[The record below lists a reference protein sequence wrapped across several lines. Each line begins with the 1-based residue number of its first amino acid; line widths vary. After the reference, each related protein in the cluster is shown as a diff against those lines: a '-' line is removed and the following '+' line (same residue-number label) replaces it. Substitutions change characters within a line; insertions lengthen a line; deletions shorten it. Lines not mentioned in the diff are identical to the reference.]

1 MAVNL
6 VYTAKSGN
14 RTYWTANNSFSRKD
28 FARRKWPEQSAL
40 EQDIPKLMD
49 KFPTAFRNRR
59 RERLAA
65 FDLEKGTI
73 TPLRLRGDDHPQKD
87 SSQQIYPI
95 SLADNKVFAI
105 AIDNASCRFFYN
117 SSGRDGSLVSTLN
130 QTVKR
135 WNDQRKAEVTAAN
148 VQNNQRLWK
157 KYPALD
163 PAQLTVIDLS
173 TGLTVWPRE
182 VNHGANPK
190 AADFDTKLVQHLVMR
205 LHTQLTEHFDPA
217 INNLPVSRQLRSAPL
232 PVVDFTKYNA
242 QKVFDALSYLALA
255 LTQKEQVDH
264 LLAQYDGDILQDYLH
279 TVEMVD
285 VSQLDTEKFAEHLHQ
300 VRLKRRRVKDLAILL
315 GALADNFDPE
325 KILKALWGNPS
336 LKNQY
341 YVRNQE
347 VGDDLLEMIQD

>member
-6 VYTAKSGN
+6 IYTAKSGN
-14 RTYWTANNSFSRKD
+14 QTYWTANNSFSRKGP
-28 FARRKWPEQSAL
+28 ARQQWSEQSAL
-40 EQDIPKLMD
+40 EQDIPNLMD
-49 KFPTAFRNRR
+49 KFPTVFKNRN

-73 TPLRLRGDDHPQKD
+73 TPLKLRVEHPQKD
-87 SSQQIYPI
+87 TLPQIYPI

-117 SSGRDGSLVSTLN
+117 SSGRDGSLVSTIN

-157 KYPALD
+157 KYPDLD

-173 TGLTVWPRE
+173 TGLTVWPR
-182 VNHGANPK
+182 VTDHGANPK
-190 AADFDTKLVQHLVMR
+190 AANFDTKLVQHLVMR
-205 LHTQLTEHFDPA
+205 LHTQLSDHFDPTV
-217 INNLPVSRQLRSAPL
+217 NNLPVSRQVGSDPL
-232 PVVDFTKYNA
+232 PTVDFTEYNA
-242 QKVFDALSYLALA
+242 QKVFDALAYLALA
-255 LTQKEQVDH
+255 LTKKEQVDQ

-279 TVEMVD
+279 TVEIVD
-285 VSQLDTEKFAEHLHQ
+285 ISQLDTDKFVEHLHQ

-315 GALADNFDPE
+315 GALADNFAPE

-341 YVRNQE
+341 YIRNQK
-347 VGDDLLEMIQD
+347 VGDDLLEMIQN

>member
-6 VYTAKSGN
+6 IYTAKSGN
-14 RTYWTANNSFSRKD
+14 QTYWTTNNSFSRKD
-28 FARRKWPEQSAL
+28 LARQEWPEQPAL
-40 EQDIPKLMD
+40 EQDVLELMR
-49 KFPTAFRNRR
+49 KFPTVFRNRR

-73 TPLRLRGDDHPQKD
+73 RPLKLRIEQSQKD
-87 SSQQIYPI
+87 KLPQIYPI

-163 PAQLTVIDLS
+163 STQLTVIDLS
-173 TGLTVWPRE
+173 TGLTVWPRDID
-182 VNHGANPK
+182 HGANPK
-190 AADFDTKLVQHLVMR
+190 VADFDTKLVQQLVMR
-205 LHTQLTEHFDPA
+205 LHTQLSDHFDPA
-217 INNLPVSRQLRSAPL
+217 VNNLPVSRQLCSDPL
-232 PVVDFTKYNA
+232 PVVDFTEYNA

-255 LTQKEQVDH
+255 LTQKEQVNQ

-300 VRLKRRRVKDLAILL
+300 VRLKRRQVKDLAIMLA
-315 GALADNFDPE
+315 ALADNFAPE

-341 YVRNQE
+341 YIRNQE
-347 VGDDLLEMIQD
+347 VGDELLEMIQN